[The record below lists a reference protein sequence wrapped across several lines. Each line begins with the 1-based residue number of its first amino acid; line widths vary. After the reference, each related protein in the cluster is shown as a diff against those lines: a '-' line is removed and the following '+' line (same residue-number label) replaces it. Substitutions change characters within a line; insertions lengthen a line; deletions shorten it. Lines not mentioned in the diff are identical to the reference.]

1 MASGV
6 FDAQTSNKYIH
17 GTVNWTSTLNSL
29 DNTSSVTASMIL
41 RKYYHEPDSV
51 QPTSGTGTWIL
62 YINEVPYQ
70 INAVKSFVFNSDT
83 IVISNTVIVPHN
95 EDGTKQCNI
104 RVTGGI
110 SGTSYTSTRA
120 ENTVNLETNIVKA
133 TILTAPDFTDLENP
147 TITFSNPKGYP
158 LQFKI
163 EDRTGYNNLIVTD
176 KLVDYEGDSYTF
188 NLTNEQRDILRN
200 ASQNYTDFPMRF
212 TVSTYIPAES
222 ETPTYFSW
230 LDRTMHVTA
239 GSPDFF
245 EFSFE
250 DSNTYT
256 ASITGDKSKFIQ
268 HYSKFRV
275 YVANEDKMVTY
286 KDADGK
292 GYSLIV
298 GDKSDYQPYTETLDV
313 VFSEINTEIM
323 IYNIRVTAF
332 DSRNKYTIVDKP
344 VTMYPYDVKRN
355 TVKIYAYRQNAFSGV
370 LVVNVEGT
378 YNPVVV
384 NGINKN
390 SISVILKYR
399 ILNSTDPWIVEEYDA
414 YSRTDGI
421 FTDSRTFNVD
431 ANYNY
436 ELEIS
441 VSDKFDAIGDT
452 YEDKSYSYPIFY
464 VDDDYRI
471 GINMVPDDIK
481 AGLYLKDNDVFYDR
495 FETYFNNNMYNGL
508 YEKIAQS
515 LYPVG
520 SCFTTDY
527 EITDVNDIPV
537 PDSTWTMN
545 YKAVYEDGI
554 PVIYFHRRID

>member
-1 MASGV
+1 MISGS
-6 FDAQTSNKYIH
+6 FEAQTSNKYIN
-17 GTVNWTSTLNSL
+17 GTVNWTSTLDSL
-29 DNTSSVTASMIL
+29 NNTSSVTASMTLI
-41 RKYYHEPDSV
+41 KQYHSPESTV
-51 QPTSGTGTWIL
+51 VTSGIGTWIL

-70 INAVKSFVFNSDT
+70 ITVSKTFGFSSGT
-83 IVISNTVIVPHN
+83 TVISNTVTVPHN
-95 EDGTKQCNI
+95 VDGTKQCNI
-104 RVTGGI
+104 RITGGI
-110 SGTSYTSTRA
+110 AGTSYTSTRA
-120 ENTVNLETNIVKA
+120 ESTVNLETNVVKA

-147 TITFSNPKGYP
+147 TITFSNPKNYP

-230 LDRTMHVTA
+230 LDRNMHVTA

-250 DSNTYT
+250 DSNPYT
-256 ASITGDKSKFIQ
+256 ASITGDNSKFIQ

-275 YVANEDKMVTY
+275 YIKNEDKMITY

-298 GDKSDYQPYTETLDV
+298 GDKSDYQQYSETLDV

-332 DSRNKYTIVDKP
+332 DSRNKYTIVDQP
-344 VTMYPYDVKRN
+344 VTMFPYDVKKN
-355 TVKIYAYRQNAFSGV
+355 TAKISAYRQNGFSSV
-370 LVVNVEGT
+370 LVVNVDGT
-378 YNPVVV
+378 YNPIVIG
-384 NGINKN
+384 GINKN
-390 SISVILKYR
+390 TISVVLKYR
-399 ILNSTDPWIVEEYDA
+399 ILNSSDPWIVEEYNV
-414 YSRTDGI
+414 YSGEDGT
-421 FTDSRTFNVD
+421 FTDSRTFNVN

-436 ELEIS
+436 ELQIS
-441 VSDKFDAIGDT
+441 VSDTFDSIGDIYEGKT
-452 YEDKSYSYPIFY
+452 YSDPIFY

-471 GINMVPDDIK
+471 GINMVPDGTDQ
-481 AGLYLKDNDVFYDR
+481 GLYLKDNDVFYDR
-495 FETYFNNNMYNGL
+495 FKTYFDNYLYNGL

-545 YKAVYEDGI
+545 YKTVDEDGI
-554 PVIYFHRRID
+554 PVIYFHLRTE